1 MIDSFHCDKLL
12 PLHYEITDFH
22 HILIILLIST
32 VRHLE
37 KKCFNMDL
45 TNTIQYEISKISII
59 KEIDPRQLPCIFCVR
74 GIETRNEMLK
84 VLSLTIRTLA
94 KS

>member
-1 MIDSFHCDKLL
+1 MD
-12 PLHYEITDFH
+12 
-22 HILIILLIST
+22 LII
-32 VRHLE
+32 
-37 KKCFNMDL
+37 K
-45 TNTIQYEISKISII
+45 IQYEISKISII

-74 GIETRNEMLK
+74 GIGTRNEMFK